1 MTFYIELTFKW
12 GLLMNELIESVRKNG
27 NGKVEKV
34 MSIKKPSDLLIRDSI
49 FVRHDGSL
57 VKIKYQ
63 EILWLKGDGN
73 YTTLVT
79 KEFELSI
86 RNILKEFEE
95 TLPGNE
101 FMRIHKSYIV
111 RLDEILAI
119 NTRELRVGNEFIPI
133 GRTYYQKL
141 IEGIQKLG
149 GE

>member
-1 MTFYIELTFKW
+1 
-12 GLLMNELIESVRKNG
+12 MNELLESTRRNG
-27 NGKVEKV
+27 NRMAEKPV
-34 MSIKKPSDLLIRDSI
+34 SIQKPSDLLIRDSI

-57 VKIKYQ
+57 VKIKFQ
-63 EILWLKGDGN
+63 EILWLKGNGN

-79 KEFELSI
+79 KDFELSI

-95 TLPGNE
+95 ALPNRE

-111 RLDEILAI
+111 RLEEILAI
-119 NTRELRVGNEFIPI
+119 NTRELRVGDEFIPI

>member
-1 MTFYIELTFKW
+1 
-12 GLLMNELIESVRKNG
+12 MNELIESARRNG
-27 NGKVEKV
+27 NGMAEKPI
-34 MSIKKPSDLLIRDSI
+34 SLQKPSDLLIRDSI

-57 VKIKYQ
+57 VKVKYQ
-63 EILWLKGDGN
+63 EILWLKGNGN

-79 KEFELSI
+79 KDFELSI

-95 TLPGNE
+95 ALPNHE

-111 RLDEILAI
+111 RLEEILAI
-119 NTRELRVGNEFIPI
+119 NTRELRVGDEFIPI

-149 GE
+149 GD